1 MRIRRRAG
9 YLPDVFPDP
18 MPLSTLAARLVLAV
32 ALVAAASTPTLAQR
46 GGTGAG
52 TPLRPVTRTTALVG
66 ARVVVAPGRVL
77 DRATVVVRDGRIEA
91 VGRDVRV
98 PADADV
104 LPADSFTVYAGF
116 VDALGVAG
124 VPKAPDAERYTGNRG
139 DPPRDR
145 AGILPERD
153 VRDLFDPTDARVA
166 ALRET
171 GFGAA
176 HIAPRTGLF
185 SGTGAA
191 VLLRATGRGEAARDL
206 VLTGPL
212 SLVARLT
219 PADGVYPST
228 VMGVAAV
235 VREAFENTRR
245 RTARGTARGAAR
257 GPRDGYDAVMD
268 ALAPVVAG
276 ERRLVLVASTG
287 VEAFR
292 ALGLARDIGVVPVLA
307 GLADA
312 APLAD
317 RLRERR
323 VAVFAPL
330 ALPDTVA
337 ADSLSRTVVLPPSTG
352 VAARANRRVRSAG
365 DVAGERAALTA
376 ERREAVRRAE
386 ASPAALARAGVPFAF
401 ATFDV
406 DAKKVLPNLRR
417 MVAAGL
423 APDAALA
430 ALTTEPARLLGLS
443 ESLGTVEPGRIANLV
458 LVRGDLF
465 ADSAAVRY
473 VFVEGVRTD
482 VRAARSRRGAAADT
496 TGGPAVAVGSWS
508 ITVTTPGEAQRGTFV
523 ITGAPGA
530 LAGSLSLDG
539 DTFPLE
545 TVVLDGADLS
555 FAFTAPDYGR
565 VEVTG
570 SIAGNTFSG
579 TAAVGALGTF
589 PVTATRSPE

>member
-1 MRIRRRAG
+1 MA
-9 YLPDVFPDP
+9 L
-18 MPLSTLAARLVLAV
+18 
-32 ALVAAASTPTLAQR
+32 ALVVAASTPALAQR
-46 GGTGAG
+46 GGTASG
-52 TPLRPVTRTTALVG
+52 TPLRPVTRTTALTN

-91 VGRDVRV
+91 VGRDLRV

-104 LPADSFTVYAGF
+104 LAADSFTVYAGF
-116 VDALGVAG
+116 VDALGVEG
-124 VPKAPDAERYTGNRG
+124 VPKPPDAERYTGNRG

-145 AGILPERD
+145 AGIQPERD

-166 ALRET
+166 SLREV

-185 SGTGAA
+185 SGAGAV
-191 VLLRATGRGEAARDL
+191 VLLRATGRGETARDL

-228 VMGVAAV
+228 VMGVAQV

-245 RTARGTARGAAR
+245 RTARAAARGSSRGDAR
-257 GPRDGYDAVMD
+257 GPRDGYDAVLD

-276 ERRLVLVASTG
+276 NRRLVLVASSG

-292 ALGLARDIGVVPVLA
+292 ALGLARDIDVAPTLA
-307 GLADA
+307 GIVDA

-323 VAVFAPL
+323 AAVFAPL

-337 ADSLSRTVVLPPSTG
+337 ADSLSRRVVLPPSTG
-352 VAARANRRVRSAG
+352 VAARANRRVRDAA

-406 DAKKVLPNLRR
+406 DPKKVLPNLRR

-443 ESLGTVEPGRIANLV
+443 ADVGTVEPGRLANLV

-473 VFVEGVRTD
+473 VFVEGIRTD

-530 LAGSLSLDG
+530 LAGSLSIDSG
-539 DTFPLE
+539 TFPL
-545 TVVLDGADLS
+545 TDVRLDGADLS
-555 FAFTAPDYGR
+555 FAFTEPDYGR
-565 VEVTG
+565 VEITG